1 MDIANKIHELTEETL
16 SFAEIISHSDNPASL
31 DFRTACDLFSQHLS
45 HELDLLSSNIYLQN
59 TRPEIQQASHQLCKL
74 NELINP
80 KQADN
85 PLTYDWNSK
94 LMEFF
99 SQLQSLKN
107 IAA

>member
-1 MDIANKIHELTEETL
+1 MDIANKIQELTEETL
-16 SFAEIISHSDNPASL
+16 NFAEIISHSDNPASL
-31 DFRTACDLFSQHLS
+31 DFRAACDLFSQHLS
-45 HELDLLSSNIYLQN
+45 YELDMLNSNIQFQN
-59 TRPEIQQASHQLCKL
+59 TRPEIQHTGHQLCRL

-80 KQADN
+80 EQSDN